1 MWTGLINFGKN
12 SMERREA
19 IKWVASLFGGT
30 LIGAE
35 AFLAGCTTDYKITF
49 FSSEEMKILDEIG
62 ETILPE
68 TSKSPGAKASK
79 IAEFMQKIVRDCYSK
94 KEQGIFKT
102 GLIMVEEQADQQF
115 KNSFLKLS
123 GTQRLEILN
132 GFDEVAKTKSENDA
146 PHFFMLMKQ
155 LTIWGFFT
163 SEVGVTKALRYDPI
177 PGLYDGCLDLKPGQ
191 PAWY

>member
-1 MWTGLINFGKN
+1 
-12 SMERREA
+12 MERREA

-35 AFLAGCTTDYKITF
+35 AFLAGCTTDSEITF
-49 FSSEEMKILDEIG
+49 FSSEEIKLLDEIG

-68 TSKSPGAKASK
+68 TSKSPGAKAAK
-79 IAEFMQKIVRDCYSK
+79 IAEFMQKIVRDCYSAD
-94 KEQGIFKT
+94 EQKIFRS
-102 GLIMVEEQADQQF
+102 GLVEVEEKADQDF

-123 GTQRLEILN
+123 STQRLEIFTEL
-132 GFDEVAKTKSENDA
+132 DELAKVKSENDVL
-146 PHFFMLMKQ
+146 HFFTMMKQ

-163 SEVGVTKALRYDPI
+163 SEVGATKALRYDPI
-177 PGLYDGCLDLKPGQ
+177 PGSYEGCLDLKPGQ

>member
-1 MWTGLINFGKN
+1 
-12 SMERREA
+12 MERREA

-35 AFLAGCTTDYKITF
+35 AFLAGCTTDSEITF
-49 FSSEEMKILDEIG
+49 FSSEEMKLLDEIG

-68 TSKSPGAKASK
+68 TPKSPGAKAAK
-79 IAEFMQKIVRDCYSK
+79 IADFMQKIVRDCYSSE
-94 KEQGIFKT
+94 EQGIFKS
-102 GLIMVEEQADQQF
+102 GLIKVEEKADQQF

-123 GTQRLEILN
+123 GSQRLEILN
-132 GFDEVAKTKSENDA
+132 GLDEVAKAKNENDP

-163 SEVGVTKALRYDPI
+163 SEAGATKALRYDPI
-177 PGLYDGCLDLKPGQ
+177 PGSYEGCLDLKPGQ